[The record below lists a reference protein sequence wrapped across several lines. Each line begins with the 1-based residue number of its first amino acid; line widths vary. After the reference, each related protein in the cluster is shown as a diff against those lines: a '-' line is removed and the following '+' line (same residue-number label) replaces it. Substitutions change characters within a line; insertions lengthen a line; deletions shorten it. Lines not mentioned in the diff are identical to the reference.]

1 MDQETAL
8 LSLRNIN
15 ETVTDKTL
23 QCLNDIVLS
32 DPDFFT
38 SPGGTVRHHNFKH
51 GLVIHTAEVMMNAF
65 MMSHGRMSDELITAV
80 IWHDYMKTREYGSM
94 TVAGVEGVVEYPY
107 RKKIGHLAGSAM
119 EFHCEARERLRV
131 EVLVHIEHLM
141 LSHHGR
147 RDWGSPVEPSTSEA
161 FILHSADMMS
171 AKGCNL

>member
-1 MDQETAL
+1 
-8 LSLRNIN
+8 
-15 ETVTDKTL
+15 
-23 QCLNDIVLS
+23 
-32 DPDFFT
+32 
-38 SPGGTVRHHNFKH
+38 
-51 GLVIHTAEVMMNAF
+51 
-65 MMSHGRMSDELITAV
+65 
-80 IWHDYMKTREYGSM
+80 MKTREYGSM

>member
-65 MMSHGRMSDELITAV
+65 MMSPCLQAWGYKAYSAAR
-80 IWHDYMKTREYGSM
+80 
-94 TVAGVEGVVEYPY
+94 
-107 RKKIGHLAGSAM
+107 RKVFA
-119 EFHCEARERLRV
+119 LRTK
-131 EVLVHIEHLM
+131 
-141 LSHHGR
+141 S
-147 RDWGSPVEPSTSEA
+147 
-161 FILHSADMMS
+161 
-171 AKGCNL
+171 

>member
-38 SPGGTVRHHNFKH
+38 SPGGTVHHHNFKH

-65 MMSHGRMSDELITAV
+65 MMSHGRMSDELITA
-80 IWHDYMKTREYGSM
+80 
-94 TVAGVEGVVEYPY
+94 AQ
-107 RKKIGHLAGSAM
+107 
-119 EFHCEARERLRV
+119 HCRDEPGPCGEASEQSDSIKSWPQL
-131 EVLVHIEHLM
+131 LQL
-141 LSHHGR
+141 
-147 RDWGSPVEPSTSEA
+147 PSI
-161 FILHSADMMS
+161 F
-171 AKGCNL
+171 K